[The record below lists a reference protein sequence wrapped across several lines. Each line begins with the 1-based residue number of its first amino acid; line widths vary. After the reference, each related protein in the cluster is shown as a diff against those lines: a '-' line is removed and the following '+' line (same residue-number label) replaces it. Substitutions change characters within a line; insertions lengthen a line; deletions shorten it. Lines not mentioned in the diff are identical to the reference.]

1 MNKMNTDITVEQI
14 PSGRMSNNHKFT
26 ANRDFPIINSDDET
40 LHDDDSARGE
50 FKNQKIKV
58 VLSTED
64 IHTD

>member
-1 MNKMNTDITVEQI
+1 MNTDITVEQI

-26 ANRDFPIINSDDET
+26 ANRDSPIINSDET